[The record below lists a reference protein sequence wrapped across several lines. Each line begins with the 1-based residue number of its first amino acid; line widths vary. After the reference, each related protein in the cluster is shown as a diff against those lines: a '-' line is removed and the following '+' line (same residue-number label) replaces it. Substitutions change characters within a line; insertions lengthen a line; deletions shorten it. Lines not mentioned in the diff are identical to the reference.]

1 MRYILVCLVLVASSL
16 VSAETLAQLKARM
29 LTVGGPIGVIAVG
42 EDRDAKGTFMP
53 GIAWGEGSPDIYYK
67 RIVWLIDSG
76 EVVKKDSKDVL
87 FLTNGDPASEVV
99 LGWVGEEPD
108 FLKAVVVESYITGRT
123 AAAAAN
129 PKRPFTA
136 AEVESFCNT
145 QWRTT
150 NGNSAALAV
159 KEFSASNV
167 DANTIRVSGLFHDV
181 ATNTRPRLT
190 YLITLVDANGA
201 TTGANVKFEK
211 VVE

>member
-1 MRYILVCLVLVASSL
+1 MRYILVCLALIASSL

-108 FLKAVVVESYITGRT
+108 FLKPATPDAYITGRT
-123 AAAAAN
+123 GTQQA
-129 PKRPFTA
+129 PKTPFTKA
-136 AEVESFCNT
+136 QVETFSNA
-145 QWRTT
+145 QWRGTQ
-150 NGNSAALAV
+150 GNSAALDI
-159 KEFSASNV
+159 KEFSVSNV
-167 DANTIRVSGLFHDV
+167 DANTVRVTGLFHDV

-190 YLITLVDANGA
+190 YLVTLVDPNGA
-201 TTGANVKFEK
+201 YTGANVKFEK
-211 VVE
+211 VIE